1 MRTEE
6 PSETS
11 EWRSLTTMSDT
22 ALIGIGVVMVQPYL
36 TSTPNNT
43 LALASVIA
51 FAGAIPV
58 LSALL
63 LLGLHE
69 NHHERMSKSLTVS
82 LARSAARV
90 AAVVGIAAG
99 IWSISSIAGIAFAGS
114 TALAVLVYSAGYG
127 WLERH
132 RQGAK

>member
-22 ALIGIGVVMVQPYL
+22 ALFGIGVVMVQPYL
-36 TSTPNNT
+36 TSAPNT
-43 LALASVIA
+43 ALSLASAVA

-69 NHHERMSKSLTVS
+69 NHHQRMSESLTVS

-90 AAVVGIAAG
+90 AAVVGVAAG
-99 IWSISSIAGIAFAGS
+99 IWSVSSIAGIVFAGS
-114 TALAVLVYSAGYG
+114 TALALLV
-127 WLERH
+127 
-132 RQGAK
+132 